1 MFVVA
6 AAGKEKGN
14 FLHTCTK
21 DVIVTKDDRQKFLHV
36 LAFKKKLPGPWS
48 PVCGLQSAVSGKDS
62 YIMGCFILVTD

>member
-36 LAFKKKLPGPWS
+36 LAFKKSCQVRGH
-48 PVCGLQSAVSGKDS
+48 QSAVFSPQS
-62 YIMGCFILVTD
+62 QERIHIS